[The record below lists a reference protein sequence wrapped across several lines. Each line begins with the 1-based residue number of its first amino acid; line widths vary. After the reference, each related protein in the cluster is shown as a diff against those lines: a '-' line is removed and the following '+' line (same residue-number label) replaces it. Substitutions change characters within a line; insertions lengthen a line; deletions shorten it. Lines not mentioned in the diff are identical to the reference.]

1 VSKIE
6 SDMENR
12 KEKEDI
18 CAAEGNVGIH
28 LCLPWLTGGRE
39 LSGDTKTK
47 TGRYFMFG
55 NKNKLAFAAMI
66 AALALI
72 TIAAVLKAANGSGKR
87 EAERNEDS
95 FAENR
100 EQSDTDNINDDH
112 AGQGTEKDESDKNA
126 KLNEIQTEPSVETD
140 IPSISEIYKDY
151 FPIGAAIEPGHT
163 TGLTSELLKIHVNM
177 LVAENAMKPDAI
189 QPREGIFQWTKA
201 DRIVKFAKENG
212 MEVRFHTLVWHN
224 QTPGWFFI
232 DADGN
237 PMAEETDPEKREAN
251 KKLLLE
257 RLETHIRTIVGRYKD
272 DIRSWDVVNEVIE
285 PSDPDGMRNSLWY
298 RITGTEYIETAFR
311 AARDAGGP
319 DLKLY
324 INDYGTDDPVKRDR
338 LYELVKEML
347 DNGVPIDGVGHQTHI
362 NIHWPPVEQI
372 IKSMEK
378 FAELGLDNIITELD
392 MSIYAWNDRS
402 DYGDDIPDHV
412 MEKQAQRYNEL
423 FEALRNN
430 KETVSAVLFWG
441 ISDRHTWLHSF
452 PVRRTD
458 APLPF
463 DKNMHAKPAYWG
475 IVDPSRLEGV
485 YRRH

>member
-1 VSKIE
+1 
-6 SDMENR
+6 
-12 KEKEDI
+12 
-18 CAAEGNVGIH
+18 
-28 LCLPWLTGGRE
+28 
-39 LSGDTKTK
+39 
-47 TGRYFMFG
+47 
-55 NKNKLAFAAMI
+55 
-66 AALALI
+66 
-72 TIAAVLKAANGSGKR
+72 
-87 EAERNEDS
+87 
-95 FAENR
+95 
-100 EQSDTDNINDDH
+100 
-112 AGQGTEKDESDKNA
+112 
-126 KLNEIQTEPSVETD
+126 
-140 IPSISEIYKDY
+140 
-151 FPIGAAIEPGHT
+151 
-163 TGLTSELLKIHVNM
+163 M

-285 PSDPDGMRNSLWY
+285 PSDPGGMRNSLWY

-402 DYGDDIPDHV
+402 DYGDDIPNHV